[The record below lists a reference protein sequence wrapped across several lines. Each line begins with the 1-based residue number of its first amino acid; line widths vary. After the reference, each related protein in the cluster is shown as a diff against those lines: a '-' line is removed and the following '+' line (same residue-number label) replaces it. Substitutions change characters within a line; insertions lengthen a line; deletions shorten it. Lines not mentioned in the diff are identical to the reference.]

1 VSDRARSRRASALG
15 LARSFLLA
23 ASVCL
28 LLHRPVAAQTLSGRV
43 VEAVTETAIP
53 GATLRLLD
61 PAGNSV
67 SSTIAGSTGGF
78 VLSAPAGVDYTVTVE
93 HIGYTP
99 FTHGPVQLDG
109 EGVAEMVLR
118 LTIEVIPL
126 NPLNVEVE
134 ARVRK
139 LERVGFYD
147 RKRLGLGSFIEY
159 DQIGVQARTAADV
172 LRRVAGLRLVA
183 QGYFTDVQTRG
194 AGTCRPGIY
203 IDGAFVSG
211 PRRSVTSFNLEDL
224 PATDIEAIEVYPGA
238 ASVPPQYNG
247 GNSMCGLI
255 LFWTMKPGR

>member
-1 VSDRARSRRASALG
+1 MTDRAGSRRASVLG
-15 LARSFLLA
+15 LARSFFLAAAVVLLLA
-23 ASVCL
+23 
-28 LLHRPVAAQTLSGRV
+28 RPGAAQTLRGRV

-53 GATLRLLD
+53 GATLQLLD
-61 PAGNSV
+61 RDGNSV
-67 SSTIAGSTGGF
+67 SSTIAGPGGSF
-78 VLSAPAGVDYTVTVE
+78 ALSAPAGAEYTVTVE

-99 FTHGPVQLDG
+99 FTHGPVQLDD
-109 EGVAEMVLR
+109 EGGAEMVLR

-147 RKRLGLGSFIEY
+147 RKRLGLGTFIEY
-159 DQIGVQARTAADV
+159 HQIGVQARTAADV
-172 LRRVAGLRLVA
+172 LRRVAGLRLVI

-194 AGTCRPGIY
+194 SGTCRPGIY

-211 PRRSVTSFNLEDL
+211 PRRTVTSFNLEDL

-247 GNSMCGLI
+247 GTSMCGLI
-255 LFWTMKPGR
+255 LFWTQKPGR